1 MAVTCKLR
9 NGNKINIY
17 FNYKNVIVG
26 GTHEVRTGL
35 GVVVVGGSSKSV
47 SKRMWGGPVR
57 SKRTY
62 VSPFFRIKTNNR
74 NNSSNQIE
82 PDNLIL
88 LLLVNIIAIE
98 YWEKTVSNQ
107 MHPALC
113 HNPSAWFVCFSCLL
127 PVRFLCMSSQ
137 GTVHLFPKSRSESWV
152 LLVMDECFEAM
163 EM

>member
-35 GVVVVGGSSKSV
+35 GVVRGRGGGQSKSV
-47 SKRMWGGPVR
+47 SKRMWGGLVR

-62 VSPFFRIKTNNR
+62 VSPFFQIKTNNR

-88 LLLVNIIAIE
+88 LLLVNIIANRILGE
-98 YWEKTVSNQ
+98 NSIQSN
-107 MHPALC
+107 A
-113 HNPSAWFVCFSCLL
+113 PSPLS
-127 PVRFLCMSSQ
+127 
-137 GTVHLFPKSRSESWV
+137 
-152 LLVMDECFEAM
+152 
-163 EM
+163 

>member
-35 GVVVVGGSSKSV
+35 GVVTGGGGAGRGASKSV
-47 SKRMWGGPVR
+47 SKRMWGGLVR

-62 VSPFFRIKTNNR
+62 VSPFFQIKTNNR

-88 LLLVNIIAIE
+88 LLLVNIIANRILGE
-98 YWEKTVSNQ
+98 NSIQSN
-107 MHPALC
+107 A
-113 HNPSAWFVCFSCLL
+113 PSPLS
-127 PVRFLCMSSQ
+127 
-137 GTVHLFPKSRSESWV
+137 
-152 LLVMDECFEAM
+152 
-163 EM
+163 

>member
-35 GVVVVGGSSKSV
+35 GVVRGSSKSV
-47 SKRMWGGPVR
+47 SKRMWGGLVR

-62 VSPFFRIKTNNR
+62 VSPFFQIKTNNR

-88 LLLVNIIAIE
+88 LLLVNIIANRILGE
-98 YWEKTVSNQ
+98 NSIQSN
-107 MHPALC
+107 A
-113 HNPSAWFVCFSCLL
+113 PSPLS
-127 PVRFLCMSSQ
+127 
-137 GTVHLFPKSRSESWV
+137 
-152 LLVMDECFEAM
+152 
-163 EM
+163 